1 MSVQLFIS
9 GKPVDLFNDES
20 IEITLQARN
29 YGDLNKVFSDYSQ
42 PFNIPATKNNNE
54 LLRHWYEQGNLTG
67 INAHNGIVATLA
79 ISGIPND
86 RLGLLELVNVSIKEG
101 QPQSYQVVF
110 YGLQRNIANEI
121 SEKRLAEVDWSG
133 FNHVANYAN
142 IRNSWAGNFMNG
154 DVLYPVFDYGQL
166 YIETSGSLLSSQNIK
181 LPDGAIALE
190 NLRPAFLLRK
200 MLVKCFEDVGVNVV
214 GAWTTD
220 NRLQNLFCL
229 PMEKAGRYSNPAA
242 GVRFTMRNTEMTVLT
257 NTNSGSFT
265 KVIGFDEINFDPF
278 SAVDLSA
285 QTYTAPLAGNYTFN
299 FTGFITTLG
308 FTPAT
313 ITLHLIKNGAIAAS
327 GNPFTTN
334 INAPYAN
341 STFAVT
347 LAAGDVVWLGL
358 SSNISGAISIFRESQ
373 FKLLNAPAEDFIAV
387 DARELMPD
395 IKVKDFIQS
404 CVDSFNLVFTP
415 LNENTLSIDF
425 LQGYYTETN
434 NQDITPYVNTE
445 AYNFEKIDIF
455 REIDFKHDQK
465 NDLQNQ
471 NFRKLSNRDY
481 GSVRYFPES
490 DFATSTLN
498 IKTAFQVLPQDFIQT
513 HSNSGDPISNTTK
526 ELFKAI
532 TEDKKPMQIPLM
544 LFYLTGQRTV
554 DAWYL
559 FDKHLPSTR
568 TAQIQTNWPICRT
581 FNARPSTSQSLSVA
595 FGFEGVAD
603 QTNETTP
610 IRTLLQEY
618 WKEYLNNTF
627 DATTRR
633 LKVSARLPKDLLYN
647 IKLNTILNV
656 NGQQYAIEKMI
667 YKSGSD
673 IVDFHLVTWRIIS
686 PDTVGRIASTGNE
699 IIVREVSPFSPRFN
713 GDDIYVTLTGGSSV
727 LEVQQPSDSRD
738 IAIQLSDLQGTV
750 NTIIADTGDKHYTHV
765 QSVASDSW
773 EVTHNL
779 NKLPSVQVTTSAND
793 IIIGDITHT
802 NVNSCVISFRAAF
815 SGKATF
821 N

>member
-1 MSVQLFIS
+1 MSVELFIK
-9 GKPVDLFNDES
+9 GKPVELFTDEA

-29 YGDLNKVFSDYSQ
+29 YGDLNKIFSDYSQ
-42 PFNIPATKNNNE
+42 PFDIPATKNNNE
-54 LLRHWYEQGNLTG
+54 LLNHWYEQGNLTG
-67 INAHNGIVATLA
+67 INAHNGIVATLS

-110 YGLQRNIANEI
+110 YGLQRNIANDI

-133 FNHVANYAN
+133 FNHVANYDN
-142 IRNSWAGNFMNG
+142 IRSSWASNFMNG
-154 DVLYPVFDYGQL
+154 DITYPVFDYGQL
-166 YIETSGSLLSSQNIK
+166 YLETAGSLFGGQNISA
-181 LPDGAIALE
+181 PDGAVALE

-200 MLVKCFEDVGVNVV
+200 MLIKCFEDVGVNVA
-214 GAWTTD
+214 GAWTID
-220 NRLQNLFCL
+220 NRLQSLFCL
-229 PMEKAGRYSNPAA
+229 PMEKAGRYSNPLA
-242 GVRFTMRNTEMTVLT
+242 GVRFTMRNTEMTVLN

-278 SAVDLSA
+278 NAVDLSA

-327 GNPFTTN
+327 GSPFTTN

-347 LAAGDVVWLGL
+347 LAAGDVVWLGM

-373 FKLLNAPAEDFIAV
+373 FKLLNAPAQDFIAV

-425 LQGYYTETN
+425 LQGYYTEDN
-434 NQDITPYVNTE
+434 KKDITTYVNTE

-455 REIDFKHDQK
+455 KEIDFKHDQK
-465 NDLQNQ
+465 ADLQNQ

-490 DFATSTLN
+490 DFAVNSLN
-498 IKTAFQVLPQDFIQT
+498 IKTAFQVPPIDFVQT
-513 HSNSGDPISNTTK
+513 HNNNGDPISNTNK
-526 ELFKAI
+526 EIFKAV
-532 TEDKKPMQIPLM
+532 TEDKKPMQIPLL
-544 LFYLTGQRTV
+544 LFYKTGVRTV
-554 DAWYL
+554 STWYL
-559 FDKHLPSTR
+559 YDKHLPATR
-568 TAQIQTNWPICRT
+568 TPQAQTNWPLCRS
-581 FNARPSTSQSLSVA
+581 FNTSPAVSGSLSVA

-603 QTNETTP
+603 AVNENAPT
-610 IRTLLQEY
+610 RTLLQEY

-627 DATTRR
+627 DPTTRR
-633 LKVSARLPKDLLYN
+633 LKVSAKLPKELLYN

-656 NGQQYAIEKMI
+656 NGQEYAIEKMI

-673 IVDFHLVTWRIIS
+673 IVDLHLVTWRIVPLI
-686 PDTVGRIASTGNE
+686 PVGRIASAGNE
-699 IIVREVSPFSPRFN
+699 IIVRETPPFSPRFN
-713 GDDIYVTLTGGSSV
+713 GDDVYVTLTGGSSV
-727 LEVQQPSDSRD
+727 LETQVSSDSRD
-738 IAIQLSDLQGTV
+738 VAIQLSDLQSAV
-750 NTIIADTGDKHYTHV
+750 NTIVADSGDKHYTHI

-779 NKLPSVQVTTSAND
+779 NKLPAVQVTTSAND
-793 IIIGDITHT
+793 IIIGDILHT
-802 NVNSCVISFRAAF
+802 NTNSCVITFRAAF
-815 SGKATF
+815 AGKATF